1 MAFVSVTR
9 LHLRSA
15 RFFVPFLVYTWRS
28 GRQAKRSPGFRGG
41 MLGSDAQRGNWTI
54 TSWDSEA
61 DMRAFRNSGV
71 HAKAMRKL
79 LDWCDE
85 ASFAQYSAA
94 DQALPQAD
102 AAYEHLAAGRTS
114 KVHHPSAAHAA
125 GRTVSAGK
133 PRFAV
138 NLRPR

>member
-15 RFFVPFLVYTWRS
+15 RFFVPFLLYTWRS

-41 MLGSDAQRGNWTI
+41 MLGNDAQRGNWTI
-54 TSWDSEA
+54 TMWDSEA
-61 DMRAFRNSGV
+61 DMRAFRNRAP
-71 HAKAMRKL
+71 HATAMPKL

-85 ASFAQYSAA
+85 ASFAHYLA
-94 DQALPQAD
+94 AD
-102 AAYEHLAAGRTS
+102 AALPPPDALYDSLAAGRTS
-114 KVHHPSAAHAA
+114 KVQHPSAAHAA
-125 GRTVSAGK
+125 GRTVSEGK

>member
-15 RFFVPFLVYTWRS
+15 RFFVPFLLYTWRS

-41 MLGSDAQRGNWTI
+41 MLGNDAQRGNWTI
-54 TSWDSEA
+54 TMWDGEA
-61 DMRAFRNSGV
+61 DMRAFRNRGP
-71 HAKAMRKL
+71 HATAMPRL

-85 ASFAQYSAA
+85 ASFAHYLAA
-94 DQALPQAD
+94 DDTLPAPD
-102 AAYEHLAAGRTS
+102 AAYDRLATGRTS

-125 GRTVSAGK
+125 GRTVSEGK

-138 NLRPR
+138 KLRPR